1 MKNIIEREIERRE
14 ALIEAKAAKED
25 EALAL
30 EVRAIALR
38 EEAAGIDTI
47 MLESEIEELKE
58 FLPAPE
64 VLDEPIYSVECIDV

>member
-14 ALIEAKAAKED
+14 ALIEAKAAKEE

-30 EVRAIALR
+30 EARAAALR
-38 EEAAGIDTI
+38 EEAAGIDSF

-58 FLPAPE
+58 FLPVPE
-64 VLDEPIYSVECIDV
+64 VFDAPNCSAE

>member
-14 ALIEAKAAKED
+14 ALIDSKVAKED

-30 EVRAIALR
+30 EARAIALR
-38 EEAAGIDTI
+38 EEAADINAP

-58 FLPAPE
+58 FLPVPE
-64 VLDEPIYSVECIDV
+64 VFDAPDYSVE